1 MSKFNPYI
9 EQIARA
15 ALGEPNRQQSTRA
28 NLRFGTKGSKSVEIS
43 GENQGA
49 YYDHEAGTGGG
60 PVELVRDAL
69 GLDFKGAMKWLE
81 RETGLESDFD
91 GARVEPVVR
100 KQPCNSA
107 PKTKTNGS
115 AAPPQVYPYRNAKNE
130 IVYSVVRRPDKSFR
144 QCRTDQ
150 NGEIVWS
157 IKDIERL
164 PYRLPDFYTYDDE
177 PVFITEG
184 EKDAD
189 RLAACG
195 FLATC
200 NSGGANNWDAALN
213 KYFAGRDVFILPA
226 NDEPGRT
233 PAAAVREQLIPVAN
247 TVTIVPLDGLPDK
260 GDVSDWLDI
269 DGNDADKLRDIAQR
283 AQGTAK
289 RPFALR
295 PLGILAPR
303 ERAPRSFVVPFRMMR
318 GHVTMTAAAPGV
330 GKSTIAIEEAVSLA
344 IGDDFLGL
352 GIDQQRRVGVIN
364 NEETRDEI
372 ERRIE
377 ATCQAFGI
385 QFADI
390 ADRLFVHSG
399 VDDEKFLISRDID
412 GDVVHTPHKQTLREM
427 VGDLDL
433 DVVVVDPFVQSHA
446 VSESSNEAISQVM
459 VGLREPLTA
468 GRGAALHLVHHNR
481 KPMAGNSHQA
491 GDLYAARGASS
502 MQGEAHFVFTLADMD
517 NDSQRAFG
525 IDDDAKGR
533 YVRLDDAKSKMAPPS
548 GAKWFQRHG
557 EAMRRSNGDIEEIGI
572 LKPWQ
577 PPDFRLDITETQ
589 RNEILKYVHESWS
602 RGQPLAQQA
611 RGRKFAELVP
621 QKFPYATRAHA
632 RELLNEWL
640 RDGVVANESLGD
652 RGKTPGLKVISTGRL
667 ETKF

>member
-91 GARVEPVVR
+91 GARVEPVLR
-100 KQPCNSA
+100 NQPCDSA

-195 FLATC
+195 LLATC

-213 KYFAGRDVFILPA
+213 KYFAKRDVFILPD
-226 NDEPGRT
+226 NDEPGRKH
-233 PAAAVREQLIPVAN
+233 ADAVRDQLMPIAN
-247 TVTIVPLDGLPDK
+247 TVTIVALAGLPDK
-260 GDVSDWLDI
+260 GDVSDWLDV
-269 DGNDADKLRDIAQR
+269 DGNDADKLREIAQR

-303 ERAPRSFVVPFRMMR
+303 ERAPREFVVPFRMMR

-364 NEETRDEI
+364 NEETRAEI

-390 ADRLFVHSG
+390 ADRRFVHSG

-459 VGLREPLTA
+459 VGLRETLTA

-525 IDDDAKGR
+525 IDDDARGR

-640 RDGVVANESLGD
+640 RDGVLVTETLAD
-652 RGKTPGLKVISTGRL
+652 RNKTQGLRVQNKTAL
-667 ETKF
+667 ETRF